1 MAATLGHMDLFDVQS
16 VAGRE
21 CVCRGWGWESLHGR
35 GLGDLEL
42 AVFDRTCTTVNW
54 IRHRGGLGEGRL
66 FIGLRNMLMK
76 LTLKNLHK

>member
-1 MAATLGHMDLFDVQS
+1 MAATIGHMDLFDVQS

-42 AVFDRTCTTVNW
+42 AMFDRTCTTVNW

-66 FIGLRNMLMK
+66 FIGLWNMLK
-76 LTLKNLHK
+76 EANTQKSP